1 MTIGD
6 MQLELPR
13 TWAQARPLLRSIL
26 RPATYGSLVHAGQPL
41 AWRQPLSTF
50 LHELVAIDLP
60 TSRVIVTANHV
71 EDWAVSAVDV
81 FVAARE
87 NIATM
92 HPLDRNAPGTEGTF
106 VDADQSS
113 YIAAA
118 ILTPGWLASFARPD
132 GPRPVAFVPTE
143 DTLIICTD
151 DPDEAPKYFETAEQ
165 MYCEAERRGS
175 PEAFTVSAGQV
186 VPFDKAGPH
195 P

>member
-71 EDWAVSAVDV
+71 EAGLSARSTCSSPH
-81 FVAARE
+81 ARTSRPC
-87 NIATM
+87 IPWTAT
-92 HPLDRNAPGTEGTF
+92 LPGTEGTF

-118 ILTPGWLASFARPD
+118 VLTPGWLASFARPD
-132 GPRPVAFVPTE
+132 GPRPVAFVPTK
-143 DTLIICTD
+143 T
-151 DPDEAPKYFETAEQ
+151 P
-165 MYCEAERRGS
+165 
-175 PEAFTVSAGQV
+175 
-186 VPFDKAGPH
+186 
-195 P
+195 